1 MDSKCLRWLRISS
14 SAIFMGGL
22 LYRIRR
28 GLLFYYCCAGVCRY
42 LKIDNR
48 QQARVFLCPFIIIR
62 GELFSLLREISCWIF
77 IHYFINN

>member
-1 MDSKCLRWLRISS
+1 MLALVTYSLSTIYYGRIV
-14 SAIFMGGL
+14 

-28 GLLFYYCCAGVCRY
+28 GLLFYYCYTGVCRY
-42 LKIDNR
+42 LQGDNR

-77 IHYFINN
+77 KHYFINN